1 MAIFRSK
8 LSESAYSEA
17 AECLGVLAHKD
28 RLKIID
34 LLLIESLSVGEI
46 AERCQLPQNVTS
58 EHLRLMLR
66 CRFLSSSREGRF
78 VFYKVVEPHLKEILG
93 CIKRRFSGGKDA
105 RS

>member
-1 MAIFRSK
+1 MSIKRSA
-8 LSESAYSEA
+8 LSEVAYREA
-17 AECLGVLAHKD
+17 AECLGILAHRD

-34 LLLIESLSVGEI
+34 LLLVESLSVGEI

-66 CRFLSSSREGRF
+66 CRFLSSTREGRF
-78 VFYKVVEPHLKEILG
+78 VYYEVVEPHLKEILS
-93 CIKRRFSGGKDA
+93 CIKKRFSGGNDA